1 MRTDS
6 VSHTAGIHL
15 PDEEI
20 ALRNPPEG
28 RKTGG
33 RCRTCLRIQCATRSR
48 EIIYIESHGV
58 SHIHHCPNQSGRGT
72 RYSANGSLRIV
83 RHW

>member
-1 MRTDS
+1 MSRLLRSAQGEEGYETAAKYRYLVRTDS

-33 RCRTCLRIQCATRSR
+33 RCRTCLRIQ
-48 EIIYIESHGV
+48 
-58 SHIHHCPNQSGRGT
+58 
-72 RYSANGSLRIV
+72 
-83 RHW
+83 

>member
-15 PDEEI
+15 PDAEI
-20 ALRNPPEG
+20 ALRNSLKG

-33 RCRTCLRIQCATRSR
+33 RCRA
-48 EIIYIESHGV
+48 
-58 SHIHHCPNQSGRGT
+58 
-72 RYSANGSLRIV
+72 SLRI
-83 RHW
+83 R